1 MTKKLTLDEVYSL
14 AFSILTRSG
23 VDEDGARILAER
35 IVDAERDGP
44 VSHGLAM
51 LPSYVSSVECKWAN
65 GKAIPTW
72 EMTTPSLLSVDGDN
86 GFAPVALTKS
96 LKTLKGMANKSGV
109 AALLLRNSHHIS
121 ALRADVEPLAGMGFI
136 AITCITTRCWMVPW
150 GGDRKIFGTNPMAFA
165 CPRNDQPPIVWDQ
178 AASVMA
184 ISDIRRAAEKG
195 EVFEQPIGVDSLGRP
210 TGDAK
215 QVAESNT
222 VLPFGRHKGSAIALM
237 IEILAGA
244 LTSGHFSLEDDSP
257 QFPGAKSANGGQIVI
272 AFDPNVAYGENFCE
286 RLEPLLAGFESNGS
300 ARIPGDG
307 RLERSRRVTEDGV
320 RVSPNLWKTLQSLT
334 QGD

>member
-1 MTKKLTLDEVYSL
+1 MTKNLTLDEVYSL
-14 AFSILTRSG
+14 AFLILARNG
-23 VDEDGARILAER
+23 VDEGGARILAER
-35 IVDAERDGP
+35 IVDAQRDGP
-44 VSHGLAM
+44 ASHGLAM
-51 LPSYVSSVECKWAN
+51 LPNYVSSVECKWAN
-65 GKAIPTW
+65 GKASPTW
-72 EMTTPSLLSVDGDN
+72 EIITPSLLSVDGDN

-96 LKTLKGMANKSGV
+96 LEAFKGMVSKSGM

-121 ALRADVEPLAGMGFI
+121 ALRADVERLAVMGFI

-165 CPRNDQPPIVWDQ
+165 CPRNDRPPIVWDQ

-184 ISDIRRAAEKG
+184 ISDIRMAAEKG
-195 EVFEQPIGVDSLGRP
+195 EVFEQPIGVDSLGQP
-210 TGDAK
+210 TADAK

-244 LTSGHFSLEDDSP
+244 LTGGHFSLEDDSP

-272 AFDPNVAYGENFCE
+272 AFDPKVAYGEHFCE
-286 RLEPLLAGFESNGS
+286 RLEPLLAGFKANGS

-307 RLERSRRVTEDGV
+307 RLERSRKVIKDGV
-320 RVSPNLWKTLQSLT
+320 SVSPNLWTTLQGLT
-334 QGD
+334 

>member
-14 AFSILTRSG
+14 AFLILTRNG

-35 IVDAERDGP
+35 IVEAQRDGP
-44 VSHGLAM
+44 ASHGLAM
-51 LPSYVSSVECKWAN
+51 LPNYVSSAKRKWAN
-65 GKAIPTW
+65 GKANPTW
-72 EMTTPSLLSVDGDN
+72 EMVTPSLLSVDGDN

-96 LKTLKGMANKSGV
+96 LDTFKGMVSKSGV

-121 ALRADVEPLAGMGFI
+121 ALRADVERLAVTGLI

-150 GGDRKIFGTNPMAFA
+150 GGNRKIFGTNPMAFA

-184 ISDIRRAAEKG
+184 ISDIRMAAEKG
-195 EVFEQPIGVDSLGRP
+195 EVFEQPIGVDSLGQP

-215 QVAESNT
+215 LIAESNT
-222 VLPFGRHKGSAIALM
+222 VLPFGQHKGSAIAFM

-272 AFDPNVAYGENFCE
+272 AFDPGVAYGEHFCE

-307 RLERSRRVTEDGV
+307 RLERARKVIKDGV
-320 RVSPNLWKTLQSLT
+320 SVAPTLWKTLQSLT
-334 QGD
+334 

>member
-1 MTKKLTLDEVYSL
+1 MTEKLTLDKVFSL
-14 AFSILTRSG
+14 AFLILTRCG
-23 VDEDGARILAER
+23 IDEDGGRILAGR

-44 VSHGLAM
+44 ASHGLAM
-51 LPSYVSSVECKWAN
+51 LPNYVSSVKCKWAS
-65 GKAIPTW
+65 GKANPTW
-72 EMTTPSLLSVDGDN
+72 EMVTPSLLSVDGDN

-96 LKTLKGMANKSGV
+96 LDTFQGMVGKSGI

-121 ALRADVEPLAGMGFI
+121 ALRSDVERLAATGFV

-184 ISDIRRAAEKG
+184 ISDIHLAANKG
-195 EVFEQPIGVDSLGRP
+195 EVFEQPIGVDSLGQP

-215 QVAESNT
+215 LVAESNT

-244 LTSGHFSLEDDSP
+244 LTGGHFSLEDDSP
-257 QFPGAKSANGGQIVI
+257 EAPDAASANGGQIVI
-272 AFDPNVAYGENFCE
+272 AFDPKVAYGEHFCE
-286 RLEPLLAGFESNGS
+286 RLEPLLAGFASNGS

-307 RLERSRRVTEDGV
+307 RFERSRKVTRDGV
-320 RVSPNLWKTLQSLT
+320 SVSPNLWRTLQSLT
-334 QGD
+334 